1 MTFLARIAR
10 WQPKGQPSQGL
21 GDGRAKMSNFDFEIV
36 DSSHLTD
43 ADWAEINKLK
53 KACETGGK
61 KALSAAIEQ
70 LAADPIRYMNVMAAF
85 FPDMIREA
93 IKDSMAE
100 SGMTEDDLRE
110 LIRKLESPARTQ

>member
-1 MTFLARIAR
+1 
-10 WQPKGQPSQGL
+10 
-21 GDGRAKMSNFDFEIV
+21 MSNFDFEIV

-70 LAADPIRYMNVMAAF
+70 LTTDPIRYMNVMAAF

>member
-1 MTFLARIAR
+1 MRT
-10 WQPKGQPSQGL
+10 SQGL
-21 GDGRAKMSNFDFEIV
+21 GDGRAKMSNFDFEII

-61 KALSAAIEQ
+61 ALSAAIEQ
-70 LAADPIRYMNVMAAF
+70 LATDPIRYMNVMAAF

-100 SGMTEDDLRE
+100 SGMTEDYLRE

>member
-1 MTFLARIAR
+1 ME
-10 WQPKGQPSQGL
+10 GQ
-21 GDGRAKMSNFDFEIV
+21 RMSNFDFEIV

-61 KALSAAIEQ
+61 ALSAAIEQ
-70 LAADPIRYMNVMAAF
+70 LATDPIRYMNVMAAF

>member
-1 MTFLARIAR
+1 
-10 WQPKGQPSQGL
+10 
-21 GDGRAKMSNFDFEIV
+21 MSNFDFEIV